1 MSATRT
7 LPSEPT
13 LSLPVARG
21 LAFFAL
27 AGFGALHWMVLLE
40 PSAPER
46 ALYALS
52 AAAVAIGGLLA
63 AARLEPRVRRAAAA
77 GVTLVAVALAILGG
91 GVADELLRPDQW
103 EAFASG
109 IARGIESLPGIRVP
123 YRGVDE
129 WTRTTIGVGGTVLTT
144 LAAAVAF
151 WPRGR
156 RTGYVIPALVLLVA
170 LYAVPAVALDFENEF
185 LRGAAL
191 ALLVLAFL
199 ALEKLRLGDAG
210 NAGLVATAAAVLA
223 LLLAPALDGDQPWWD
238 YETWALGA
246 ASARSTSFSW
256 DHNYGPLDWPRD
268 GRELLRVRA
277 ERWPAYWKAAN
288 LDSFDG
294 IRWRQDGVGVRGA
307 GMPEEPEIVDRGTQ
321 DLRVTVRNLTS
332 RSYITAGF
340 ATIVE
345 SPTVRE
351 IERGDGTWA
360 AGRPLRRGDAYEATV
375 YTPQTTED
383 LRREAG
389 FETDRPDLA
398 SFRRLLLPASGTRI
412 GQTGVPRYTFDFRPF
427 GFDDRPD
434 VIVREPDRSQPADP
448 KTARAA
454 LDEGPYR
461 RTWGLAQRLRDQAET
476 QEDLVQSV
484 LAYLRQDD
492 FGYTEQPP
500 REAYT
505 LEGFLFDARLGYCQ
519 QFSGSMA
526 LLLRMAGVPARVVTG
541 FTSGSLDRK
550 TREYV
555 VRDLDA
561 HSWVE
566 VWYAGIGWVTFDPT
580 PAAAPPRAQP
590 DETRSGGAG
599 GPASAPPSLGGDRPS
614 DPGRRGQAAEGGT
627 PWAWIAAGVAGGLA
641 LALAFARLWRA
652 RRRRAHT
659 TPAASALAELER
671 ALRRTRQQPGPAT
684 TLPGARAAVR
694 PAQPR
699 CRRLRAGAQPAAL
712 RRPPARADPCAAP
725 WAARRAGPGERAG
738 GPPPRVVGAPSAHD
752 DRPYTRGSMDDVYDL
767 FKRGTALLEAGDF
780 NSATVPL
787 SKAAELEPEKTSIR
801 EALGRAYFRSSQF
814 EAARVEFEAVVER
827 APTNDYALFCL
838 GRSLMKL
845 GRPAEARKPLALA
858 AQLRPERRDYRI
870 YRERAAKAA

>member
-1 MSATRT
+1 MSATRS

-52 AAAVAIGGLLA
+52 AAALAIGGLLA
-63 AARLEPRVRRAAAA
+63 AARLEPRARRAAAA
-77 GVTLVAVALAILGG
+77 GITLVAVALAILGG
-91 GVADELLRPDQW
+91 GVADELLRPDEW
-103 EAFASG
+103 GALASG

-144 LAAAVAF
+144 LAALVAF

-191 ALLVLAFL
+191 ALLVVAFL
-199 ALEKLRLGDAG
+199 ALERLRLGDAG

-256 DHNYGPLDWPRD
+256 DHDYGPLDWPRD

-294 IRWRQDGVGVRGA
+294 IRWRQGGIGVRGA
-307 GMPEEPEIVDRGTQ
+307 GTPGQGEEGPPEAGVQNI
-321 DLRVTVRNLTS
+321 RVTIRNLTS
-332 RSYITAGF
+332 LAYVTAGF
-340 ATIVE
+340 ATDVE
-345 SPTVRE
+345 SRTVRE
-351 IERGDGTWA
+351 IDRGDGTWA
-360 AGRPLRRGDAYEATV
+360 AGRPLRRGDSYEATV
-375 YTPQTTED
+375 YTPQTNEGQ
-383 LRREAG
+383 RRDAG

-412 GQTGVPRYTFDFRPF
+412 GQSGVPRYTVDFPAF
-427 GFDDRPD
+427 GFDEGAD
-434 VIVREPDRSQPADP
+434 VLVRAPDRSQPAD
-448 KTARAA
+448 RATTRA
-454 LDEGPYR
+454 VLDEGPYQ
-461 RTWGLAQRLRDQAET
+461 RTWALAQRLRDQAET

-484 LAYLRQDD
+484 LAYLGQDD

-505 LEGFLFDARLGYCQ
+505 LEGFLFDAKLGYCQ

-541 FTSGSLDRK
+541 FTSGSLDSN

-590 DETRSGGAG
+590 DEARGGGPGGA
-599 GPASAPPSLGGDRPS
+599 ASAPPSLGGDRPA
-614 DPGRRGQAAEGGT
+614 DPGRRGLAAEGGT
-627 PWAWIAAGVAGGLA
+627 PWGWIAAGVVGGLA
-641 LALAFARLWRA
+641 LAFALVLLWRA

-659 TPAASALAELER
+659 TPAASGLAELER

-684 TLPGARAAVR
+684 TLQALERRFAPRSPAAAGYVRALSQLR
-694 PAQPR
+694 YGGRPLTPTPAQR
-699 CRRLRAGAQPAAL
+699 RGLRAELARGNGLAGRLRAWWAL
-712 RRPPARADPCAAP
+712 
-725 WAARRAGPGERAG
+725 
-738 GPPPRVVGAPSAHD
+738 PPR
-752 DRPYTRGSMDDVYDL
+752 
-767 FKRGTALLEAGDF
+767 
-780 NSATVPL
+780 
-787 SKAAELEPEKTSIR
+787 
-801 EALGRAYFRSSQF
+801 GR
-814 EAARVEFEAVVER
+814 
-827 APTNDYALFCL
+827 
-838 GRSLMKL
+838 
-845 GRPAEARKPLALA
+845 
-858 AQLRPERRDYRI
+858 
-870 YRERAAKAA
+870 